1 MAITSDR
8 AGLARQ
14 DQAPAAAITPRQRA
28 GSGRGGCLI
37 IGALTPGQA
46 ACCAAAPGHVCG
58 GQDAAGNVRPGG
70 PMRVRSAVAGCPGP
84 GRGNFTI
91 IPGNHRAGPGRQPVP
106 ARHRAARRAR
116 SGFASSP
123 GRRGVLRPA
132 AMALP
137 DR

>member
-28 GSGRGGCLI
+28 GYERGRCLI

-58 GQDAAGNVRPGG
+58 GQDAAGKVRPGG
-70 PMRVRSAVAGCPGP
+70 PMRVRGAVAGCPRARTPELHDHP
-84 GRGNFTI
+84 GKSPR
-91 IPGNHRAGPGRQPVP
+91 GPGRQPVP

-116 SGFASSP
+116 PEFASLR
-123 GRRGVLRPA
+123 GRGVLRPA

-137 DR
+137 DW